1 MSGNQFASEDHHK
14 TLGVSQSA
22 SDKEI
27 KEAFYKLAKKYHP
40 DSNKDNKNALRKFVL
55 SNNL

>member
-27 KEAFYKLAKKYHP
+27 KQPHQIKITHKMSISQRKISY
-40 DSNKDNKNALRKFVL
+40 STAL
-55 SNNL
+55 SA